1 MDSKQRL
8 VDLNEQL
15 KKLSKSYLE
24 THEKLLSSKSA
35 LMPELNKTE
44 VAIKDVLAEIEKLK
58 KRHTSLEEDLS
69 AIRSKLVKIDDDI
82 KFADENYEIEKTH
95 ISSEIKKLEELEK
108 SLEKNAERVIAEYVL
123 KDMDLFMNT
132 LDINMRPAPTI
143 EESQIEVSIS
153 DYSGID
159 SYLKNTSKYTLVGYK
174 KPDGKVVTRGI
185 RSCPENF
192 RLVKACLEIAG
203 CVCKGTIADVIK
215 KLDYKSEYDS
225 EQLDKL
231 VVYTKTDEGFKVVS
245 STSTVTDED
254 VDKVFTQMNNHKN
267 NTSDVNLLY
276 GSCAKLLMS
285 GIKSNIKHLPS
296 ETVRNTLSNVSSE
309 LDDEDYKLI
318 LEVI

>member
-69 AIRSKLVKIDDDI
+69 AIRDKLVKIDDDI

-95 ISSEIKKLEELEK
+95 ILSEIKKLEELEK
-108 SLEKNAERVIAEYVL
+108 SLEKNAERVISEYVL

-132 LDINMRPAPTI
+132 LDRNMRPVSAI

-153 DYSGID
+153 DYAGID
-159 SYLKNTSKYTLVGYK
+159 NYLKNTSKYTLVGYK

-185 RSCPENF
+185 KSCPENF
-192 RLVKACLEIAG
+192 RLVKTCLEIAG

-254 VDKVFTQMNNHKN
+254 VDKVFTQMDNHKN

>member
-69 AIRSKLVKIDDDI
+69 VIRGKLVNIDDDI

-95 ISSEIKKLEELEK
+95 ILSEIKKLKELEK
-108 SLEKNAERVIAEYVL
+108 SLEKNAERVISEYVL

-143 EESQIEVSIS
+143 EESQVEVSIS

-203 CVCKGTIADVIK
+203 CVIK

-231 VVYTKTDEGFKVVS
+231 VVYTKTDDGFKVVS

-254 VDKVFTQMNNHKN
+254 VDKVFTQMDNHKN
-267 NTSDVNLLY
+267 NTSDINLLY

>member
-1 MDSKQRL
+1 MDNKQRL

-15 KKLSKSYLE
+15 KKLSKSYSE
-24 THEKLLSSKSA
+24 SHEKLLSSKSA

-58 KRHTSLEEDLS
+58 KRHTSLEEDLVS
-69 AIRSKLVKIDDDI
+69 IRNKLAKIDDDI
-82 KFADENYEIEKTH
+82 KFADENYDIEKTH
-95 ISSEIKKLEELEK
+95 IAYEIEKLEELEK
-108 SLEKNAERVIAEYVL
+108 SLEKKAEQVISEYVL
-123 KDMDLFMNT
+123 SDMDLFMNT
-132 LDINMRPAPTI
+132 LDMNMRPALAI

-153 DYSGID
+153 DYTGVD

-185 RSCPENF
+185 KSCPENF

-231 VVYTKTDEGFKVVS
+231 IVYTKTDDGFQVVS

-254 VDKVFTQMNNHKN
+254 VNKVFTQMNNHKN
-267 NTSDVNLLY
+267 NTSEVNLLY
-276 GSCAKLLMS
+276 GACAKLLMS
-285 GIKSNIKHLPS
+285 GVKSNIKHLPS
-296 ETVRNTLSNVSSE
+296 ETVRNTLSNVASE
-309 LDDEDYKLI
+309 LADEDYKLI